1 MDQCIKCPE
10 DQYPNKQ
17 RNQCLPKI
25 AAFLSHEDILGAIL
39 VSMATSFGTFSA
51 MILGLFIHYRDTPIV
66 RANNRNL
73 SYLLLISLMLC
84 FFCSLMFT
92 GDPRRVTCVLRQMI
106 FGVVFSIALSAI
118 LAKTF
123 IVVVAFKTIKPG
135 SILKMGI
142 VTRLSNAIVCCGSI
156 IQVCICAVWLGTYP
170 PFPDVDMHSEF
181 GQIILLCNEGS
192 TFAFYCVLGYLGF
205 LASLILLIAFL
216 VRRLPDSFNEAKT
229 ITFSMLV
236 VCSVWICFIPT
247 YLSSTG
253 KTMVAVEIVSILASS
268 ASLLS
273 FIFVPKCYVILL
285 RSGGQSRKEFFK

>member
-10 DQYPNKQ
+10 DQYPNKK
-17 RNQCLPKI
+17 RSQCLPKI
-25 AAFLSHEDILGAIL
+25 TAFLSHEDTLGAIL
-39 VSMATSFGTFSA
+39 VSVAISFAAISA
-51 MILGLFIHYRDTPIV
+51 MIFGLFIHYRDTPIV

-73 SYLLLISLMLC
+73 SYVLLISLILC
-84 FFCSLMFT
+84 FFCSLMFI
-92 GDPRRVTCVLRQMI
+92 GEPRRVTCVLRQMT

-135 SILKMGI
+135 SILKMWMA
-142 VTRLSNAIVCCGSI
+142 TRISNAIVCCGSI

-170 PFPDVDMHSEF
+170 PFPDVDMQSEF

-192 TFAFYCVLGYLGF
+192 TLAFYCVLGYLGF
-205 LASLILLIAFL
+205 LASLSLFIVFL

-229 ITFSMLV
+229 ITLSMLIF
-236 VCSVWICFIPT
+236 CSVWISFLPT
-247 YLSSTG
+247 YLSS
-253 KTMVAVEIVSILASS
+253 KAKAMVAVEIFSILVSS
-268 ASLLS
+268 ASLLL

-285 RSGGQSRKEFFK
+285 KSGGHSRKKFFK